1 MPPRASSRI
10 VRFVSSSRRSGKRLG
25 KYKILRRIADGG
37 FGTVYKARDTIE
49 GVDVALKVSNVE
61 ELDAGTLSDF
71 SREARVAANLEHPN
85 ILSLKNADLLEGTFV
100 LVYRLGDESLAS
112 RLRRRY
118 TVDRA
123 LDWSEQLL
131 QGLAHA
137 HENNVIHCDIK
148 PDNIILFPGNR
159 IRLGDFGLAKV
170 KAKRRSVTV
179 SGSGTIGFM
188 APEQALG
195 RPSPRSDVFAAGIT
209 IYRLLSGQLP
219 RWPFDWPP
227 PGLPRLQ
234 DKAPEFVALLRRA
247 LKVDARRRFE
257 DAVQMLSAFQRARA
271 RYTRRRQRD
280 APG

>member
-1 MPPRASSRI
+1 MASSRI
-10 VRFVSSSRRSGKRLG
+10 VTVVSSSRRSGKRLG

-49 GVDVALKVSNVE
+49 GVDVALKVSNVAD
-61 ELDAGTLSDF
+61 LDAGTLSDF
-71 SREARVAANLEHPN
+71 SREARVAASLEHPN

-100 LVYRLGDESLAS
+100 LVYRLGEESLAT
-112 RLRRRY
+112 RLSRRY

-179 SGSGTIGFM
+179 SGSGTIGYM

-209 IYRLLSGQLP
+209 IFRLLSGQHP
-219 RWPFDWPP
+219 RWPFDWPL
-227 PGLPRLQ
+227 PGLARLQ
-234 DKAPEFVALLRRA
+234 EKAPEFVALLRRA
-247 LKVDARRRFE
+247 LKVDARLRFE
-257 DAVQMLSAFQRARA
+257 DAVQMLSAFQSAQA
-271 RYTRRRQRD
+271 RYSRRKERD
-280 APG
+280 TAS